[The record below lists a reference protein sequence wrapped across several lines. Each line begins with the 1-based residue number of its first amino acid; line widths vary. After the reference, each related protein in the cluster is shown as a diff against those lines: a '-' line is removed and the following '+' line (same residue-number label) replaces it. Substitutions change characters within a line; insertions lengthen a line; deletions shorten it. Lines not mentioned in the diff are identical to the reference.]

1 MKILYLLTQDLE
13 SPSGLGRY
21 WPIARGMAAK
31 GHGVRIATLHSRWKA
46 LPEKV
51 FIRDGVTVTYVAP
64 MHVRKSG
71 NQKQYYSPA
80 LLPLVA
86 FQATWA
92 LFRAA
97 LTGAVD
103 IIHVGKPHPMN
114 SIAGLMAS
122 KIKGSTLCVD
132 CDDFEAGSNRF
143 AQPWQKSIV
152 AAFEKHIPR
161 YAKMVTTNTHFMRDN
176 LVSWGCLPGKIIYLP
191 NGIDEQRLTLIN
203 EDDVRQLR
211 MQLALDGKD
220 VVLYAGSLSLANHPV
235 DLLIEAVVKVSQQHP
250 NVALLIVGGGADY
263 QRLIEYANA
272 SGISQ
277 ITRFTGRV
285 DPVDIPTYY
294 HLAAVS
300 VDPVHDDDAARG
312 RSPLKLF
319 ESWACGVPFITSPV
333 GDREHLLHEP
343 PAGVLVN
350 PAGDPDALAEG
361 ILSVLSSGDFACQLR
376 ERGLHRVRQ
385 FMWSGLVDQLE
396 KEYLKIL

>member
-21 WPIARGMAAK
+21 WPIALKMAEK
-31 GHGVRIATLHSRWKA
+31 GHEVRIAALNSRWDT

-92 LFRAA
+92 LSRAA
-97 LTGAVD
+97 LRGAVD

-114 SIAGLMAS
+114 SIAGLVAS
-122 KIKGSTLCVD
+122 KIKGATLFVD

-143 AQPWQKSIV
+143 SQPWQKSIV
-152 AAFEKHIPR
+152 SGFEKNIPR
-161 YAKMVTTNTHFMRDN
+161 YTRMVTTNTHFMRDK
-176 LVSWGCLPGKIIYLP
+176 LIRWGCQPEKIVYLP
-191 NGIDEQRLTLIN
+191 NGIDEQRMTLIN
-203 EDDVRQLR
+203 DDNVNRLR
-211 MQLALDGKD
+211 KQLALDGKD

-250 NVALLIVGGGADY
+250 NIALLIVGGGEDY
-263 QRLIEYANA
+263 QKLLEYANA
-272 SGISQ
+272 SGIGN
-277 ITRFTGRV
+277 ITRFIGRV
-285 DPVDIPTYY
+285 APEEIPTYY

-319 ESWACGVPFITSPV
+319 ESWAYGVPFITSPV
-333 GDREHLLHEP
+333 GDRKHLLDEP
-343 PAGVLVN
+343 PAGVLVY

-361 ILSVLSSGDFACQLR
+361 IRSVLSSDDFACQLR
-376 ERGLHRVRQ
+376 ERGLQRVRQ
-385 FMWSGLVDQLE
+385 FMWSKLVDQLE
-396 KEYLKIL
+396 KEYLKFL